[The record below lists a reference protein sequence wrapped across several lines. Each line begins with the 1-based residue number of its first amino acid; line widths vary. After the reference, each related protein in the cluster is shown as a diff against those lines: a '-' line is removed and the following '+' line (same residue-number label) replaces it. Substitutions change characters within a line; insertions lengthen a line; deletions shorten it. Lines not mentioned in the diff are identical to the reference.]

1 MNRVVNRTVDACE
14 TPADAVGGRILTPH
28 GWVRG
33 YLHQDPG
40 TGRIGRIVADDAA
53 PDDRLVLPGFIDLHV
68 HGAGGTDIMEG
79 GDAARRVARLH
90 ARHGTTTLLG
100 TTMTAPPGQIERALH
115 GLAAA
120 IAAPEPGA
128 AQVLGVHLE
137 GPFLN
142 RARLGAQ
149 PPLVAT
155 GSIDVVRRWHAIA
168 PIRVLTLA
176 PEVPGHLALIPQL
189 AALGIRVQAGHSAGT
204 YADGVAA
211 LEAGLAGFTHLFNG
225 MSGMDHRA
233 PGIAAAAL
241 AHGDFAEIIP
251 DLRHVQPGALHAAL
265 RAIPRLYAV
274 TDATAATGMPDGE
287 YMLGSQRV
295 MKCAGCVRLV
305 RGDSLAGSALTM
317 DQALRNLVDIGLT
330 VADASHRVTR
340 YPAEYL
346 GLEDRGRL
354 VPGQRADL
362 VVLGTDLQVRQVV
375 IAGHALNPAEGIHD
389 HATVFS

>member
-1 MNRVVNRTVDACE
+1 MNGSSTIS
-14 TPADAVGGRILTPH
+14 GRILTPQGWIRGHLAH
-28 GWVRG
+28 GTQVG
-33 YLHQDPG
+33 H
-40 TGRIGRIVADDAA
+40 IEEDAGA
-53 PDDRLVLPGFIDLHV
+53 PDQFILPGFIDLHV

-79 GDAARRVARLH
+79 GDASRRVARLH
-90 ARHGTTTLLG
+90 ARHGTTSMLG
-100 TTMTAPPGQIERALH
+100 TTMTAAPEQIERALH
-115 GLAAA
+115 GLAAT
-120 IAAPEPGA
+120 IAGPDADA
-128 AQVLGVHLE
+128 AQVIGVHLE

-142 RARLGAQ
+142 LRRLGAQ
-149 PPLVAT
+149 PPLVST
-155 GSIDVVRRWHAIA
+155 GTLELVRRWDAIA

-176 PEVPGHLALIPQL
+176 PEVPGHLALIGEL
-189 AALGIRVQAGHSAGT
+189 TALGIRVQAGHSAGS

-225 MSGMDHRA
+225 MTGLDHRA

-241 AHGDFAEIIP
+241 AHGEFAEVIP
-251 DLRHVQPGALHAAL
+251 DLQHVQPGALQAAL

-305 RGDSLAGSALTM
+305 LGDSLAGSALTM

-330 VADASHRVTR
+330 LADASARVSR

-346 GLEDRGRL
+346 GLADRGVL
-354 VPGQRADL
+354 APGKRADFVIL
-362 VVLGTDLQVRQVV
+362 DAQLRVRGVTVAGQSLNLDPRPEPGVTDAAPV
-375 IAGHALNPAEGIHD
+375 HA
-389 HATVFS
+389 

>member
-1 MNRVVNRTVDACE
+1 M
-14 TPADAVGGRILTPH
+14 
-28 GWVRG
+28 
-33 YLHQDPG
+33 
-40 TGRIGRIVADDAA
+40 
-53 PDDRLVLPGFIDLHV
+53 
-68 HGAGGTDIMEG
+68 
-79 GDAARRVARLH
+79 
-90 ARHGTTTLLG
+90 LG
-100 TTMTAPPGQIERALH
+100 TTMTAPPEQIERALH

-120 IAAPEPGA
+120 IAAPESDA

-137 GPFLN
+137 GPFIN
-142 RARLGAQ
+142 PARLGAQ
-149 PPLVAT
+149 PPEVMTANLDLVRALH
-155 GSIDVVRRWHAIA
+155 GIA

-189 AALGIRVQAGHSAGT
+189 AALGIRVQAGHSAGS

-241 AHGDFAEIIP
+241 AHGEFAEIIP

-305 RGDSLAGSALTM
+305 LGDSLAGSALTM
-317 DQALRNLVDIGLT
+317 DQALRNLVDIGLAL
-330 VADASHRVTR
+330 ADASHRVTR

-354 VPGQRADL
+354 VPGLRADL

-375 IAGHALNPAEGIHD
+375 IAGHPLHPVEGNHAPAQP
-389 HATVFS
+389 VLV